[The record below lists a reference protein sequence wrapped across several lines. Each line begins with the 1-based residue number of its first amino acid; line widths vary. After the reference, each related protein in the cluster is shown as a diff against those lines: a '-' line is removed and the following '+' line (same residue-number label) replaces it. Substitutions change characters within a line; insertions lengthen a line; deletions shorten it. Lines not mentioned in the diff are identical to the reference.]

1 MRAALAYEWQRITTV
16 RSTYWFSALAI
27 VLSGVIAYFI
37 AFGFGASDFTSDGV
51 SSFRQASTLVIT
63 AGGSVIFVPVL
74 SAPFC
79 AVIGA
84 MAFGHEYRYGTVKQT
99 LTAVPDRVVLF
110 FAKLTVLMA
119 WLLGVMILVVVVNT
133 ALGAMFLDGFTLSQ
147 EAVRPTVNFVLY
159 NLGFGIA
166 GFGLA
171 ALFRNLAGALVGV
184 FVYPFVIEPIGY
196 NILRLV
202 NLGSLDR
209 LANLFPA
216 SAGRRTMYSPYELFA
231 NPLNSSGDVTLH
243 VWGLAA
249 STAVFWCGLL
259 VLTLVTLALFLKRD
273 A

>member
-1 MRAALAYEWQRITTV
+1 MRTAIAYEWRRITTV
-16 RSTYWFSALAI
+16 RSTYWFSAMT
-27 VLSGVIAYFI
+27 VVFSGAIAYFI
-37 AFGFGASDFTSDGV
+37 ALGFGASDFSSDGV
-51 SSFRQASTLVIT
+51 QNFFQASTLVMT

-79 AVIGA
+79 AVLGA
-84 MAFGHEYRYGTVKQT
+84 MSFGHEYRYGTIKQT
-99 LTAVPDRVVLF
+99 LTAIPDRVVMF
-110 FAKLTVLMA
+110 FAKLFVLLG
-119 WLLGVMILVVVVNT
+119 WLLAVMLVVVLVNT
-133 ALGAMFLDGFTLSQ
+133 AMGSLFLDGFTISH
-147 EAVRPTVNFVLY
+147 EALRPVLNFVLY

-184 FVYPFVIEPIGY
+184 LVYPFVIEPIGY
-196 NILRLV
+196 NILRIV
-202 NLGSLDR
+202 RFGTLDR

-216 SAGRRTMYSPYELFA
+216 SAGRRTIYSPYGLFS
-231 NPLNSSGDVTLH
+231 NPVTDSDVTLH

-259 VLTLVTLALFLKRD
+259 VLTAVALGLFLKRD

>member
-1 MRAALAYEWQRITTV
+1 MRTALAYEWQRITTV
-16 RSTYWFSALAI
+16 RSTYWFSAMA
-27 VLSGVIAYFI
+27 VVVSGMTAFFI
-37 AFGFGASDFTSDGV
+37 ALAFRASDLTADGV
-51 SSFRQASTLVIT
+51 STFFQASTLVVT
-63 AGGSVIFVPVL
+63 AAGSVFIAPVV

-84 MAFGHEYRYGTVKQT
+84 MSFGHEYRYGTIKQT
-99 LTAVPDRVVLF
+99 LTAIPDRVVMF
-110 FAKLTVLMA
+110 FAKLVILVG
-119 WLLGVMILVVVVNT
+119 WLLTLMLVIVVVNM
-133 ALGAMFLDGFTLSQ
+133 AMGGLFLDGFSLSQ
-147 EAVRPTVNFVLY
+147 EALRPIVDFALY
-159 NLGFGIA
+159 NVGWGIA

-184 FVYPFVIEPIGY
+184 LVYPLVIEAIGY

-202 NLGSLDR
+202 KVGTLDR

-216 SAGRRTMYSPYELFA
+216 SAGRRTIFSPYERFA
-231 NPLNSSGDVTLH
+231 NPSSSSDTTLH

-259 VLTLVTLALFLKRD
+259 LLTATALALFLARD